1 MRPGLV
7 HSLDPSH
14 SKILAMNL
22 KSPLLSTYHAP
33 DIVLISTMSYM
44 DGLMTKENIPLWWFE
59 SSVLFGF
66 AKFLANDYVT
76 LREIQNT

>member
-1 MRPGLV
+1 
-7 HSLDPSH
+7 
-14 SKILAMNL
+14 MNL

-33 DIVLISTMSYM
+33 DIVLSTTSYV

-66 AKFLANDYVT
+66 AKFLASDYVT
-76 LREIQNT
+76 LREIQNTRNTHLLGMQGSPWDVTT